1 MKTKP
6 PRFFVSAAVLTLV
19 LSFGVNLR
27 AQPAASAN
35 SWPAARSS
43 AHTNSPAATGS
54 STATG
59 MLSQA
64 YAALS
69 GADHDYQGHRIRA
82 MRQIAAAAREL
93 GINLQGD
100 GQAQE
105 QQAASDQQLRTAQS
119 LLQQAVTGLPERAK
133 RHVERA
139 IEQLS
144 VALSIK

>member
-1 MKTKP
+1 
-6 PRFFVSAAVLTLV
+6 
-19 LSFGVNLR
+19 
-27 AQPAASAN
+27 
-35 SWPAARSS
+35 
-43 AHTNSPAATGS
+43 
-54 STATG
+54 
-59 MLSQA
+59 
-64 YAALS
+64 
-69 GADHDYQGHRIRA
+69 